1 MAQISPALGNVMKQ
15 PFNIRLLDTINSP
28 HFTGRLPVAVLDMF
42 DSNTGDFHPQGLYST
57 VIFGDPGSRERNERS
72 SWIDYKTY
80 IMHPVYFKI
89 LNRLKGLYGDIMMG
103 REYAVWDA
111 KEKDFVKSDIID
123 GDTGMAFFFEH
134 FDKIK
139 FVENESRQRKGR
151 IKFLN
156 KYRDQWKMYRM
167 YVIPAGMREVE
178 QTEDGHPQEDD
189 INPIYRRLIG
199 AANSVNPNLEE
210 VSPKLLDP
218 ARMSMQ
224 RAANDIYAHI
234 FGLLNGKTGVIQA
247 KFARRRIFE
256 STRNV
261 LTTMEAGSDRLGGD
275 RGKNIQTTVV
285 GIYQFTKSV
294 GRLMQYE
301 LRNRFFKHI
310 YDDAPGEVELIDP
323 KTYEKV
329 TVKLTEKSR
338 DTWGTKEG
346 LGGLLNKFK
355 IESTRHQP
363 VTIDGYYAALLYD
376 DGKHVK
382 VIHGIDEL
390 PENRNR
396 KHLRPITWAEALYMH
411 AAPLTER
418 ARVFNTRY
426 PVTGEGSIYV
436 NRPYLM
442 STVKGERRVQLND
455 AWDPSDY
462 TYIEFPEHGQPFV
475 NSMAVYPTALAGLG
489 GDHD

>member
-1 MAQISPALGNVMKQ
+1 MAQLLPALGNVMKQ
-15 PFNIRLLDTINSP
+15 PFNIKLLDTINSP
-28 HFTGRLPVAVLDMF
+28 HFLGRLPVAALDMF

-72 SWIDYKTY
+72 SWVDYKTY

-89 LNRLKGLYGDIMMG
+89 LNRLKGLYGEIMLG

-111 KEKDFVKSDIID
+111 KAKDFVKSDIID

-134 FDKIK
+134 FDKIT
-139 FVENESRQRKGR
+139 FAENDSRQRKGR
-151 IKFLN
+151 IKFLK

-167 YVIPAGMREVE
+167 YIIPAGMRDVE
-178 QTEDGHPQEDD
+178 QTEDGQPTEDD

-199 AANSVNPNLEE
+199 AANSVNPELED
-210 VSPKLLDP
+210 VSAKLLDP

-234 FGLLNGKTGVIQA
+234 FGLLNGKTGIIQS

-301 LRNRFFKHI
+301 LRNQFFKYI
-310 YDDAPGEVELIDP
+310 YDNAPETVELIDK
-323 KTYEKV
+323 KTLQKVPIKLSEKA
-329 TVKLTEKSR
+329 R

-355 IESTRHQP
+355 IESIRHQP
-363 VTIDGYYAALLYD
+363 IEIDGHYAALLYD
-376 DGKHVK
+376 DGESVK
-382 VIHGIDEL
+382 VIDGLDAL
-390 PENRNR
+390 PADR
-396 KHLRPITWAEALYMH
+396 KREHLRPITWAEALYMH

-418 ARVFNTRY
+418 SRVFNTRY
-426 PVTGEGSIYV
+426 PVTGDGSIYV

-442 STVKGERRVQLND
+442 STVKGNRRARLD
-455 AWDPSDY
+455 DSWGGSDY
-462 TYIEFPEHGQPFV
+462 TYIEFPEPGQPFV
-475 NSMAVYPTALAGLG
+475 NSMAVYPTALQGLG
-489 GDHD
+489 ADQA